1 MEFLANLISGAA
13 EKATAAPYTVWLIF
27 DEPEYPEDLI

>member
-13 EKATAAPYTVWLIF
+13 EKATAAPYTLWLIF
-27 DEPEYPEDLI
+27 DEPECPEDLI